1 MKITIQTPDFK
12 AQKKLTE
19 YVTEN
24 VMKLSVYGDRI
35 QEARVLLKTDK
46 SSTKENKVCELR
58 LVISGNDLFAR
69 KQNSTFEEAI
79 TKCIEA
85 IRHQIDRWKAAVN
98 NGKLRGS
105 VTPLQAE

>member
-12 AQKKLTE
+12 AQKRLTD

-24 VMKLSVYGDRI
+24 VMKLSVYGDRA
-35 QEARVLLKTDK
+35 QEAQVLLKTDN

-69 KQNSTFEEAI
+69 KQSSTFEEA
-79 TKCIEA
+79 TGKCIEA
-85 IRHQIDRWKAAVN
+85 IKHQIDRWKASVN

-105 VTPLQAE
+105 VTPIELE